1 MSGQWTQ
8 GWRGRPVCSAKSRFL
23 KSHARFQIYRHLVLE
38 SQLGKKIIRI
48 IQKLDEKN
56 IVNKN
61 ILRFLKHVVLTSEWG
76 ENWAMQKCDR
86 PGSSHKIFQRQL
98 HILSL
103 KMHNAQK
110 HVWEGFGNCYP
121 SPKCALRIPRMIC
134 NGGCPMLLGLLFKD
148 QKLHQK
154 HQIDFYM
161 KCEGNRCCPFA
172 RRFKEINLLSEATFR
187 RKGMLVVI
195 PLIHRLGIWCGKGW
209 EVFRQ
214 S

>member
-23 KSHARFQIYRHLVLE
+23 KSHARSQIYRHRVLE
-38 SQLGKKIIRI
+38 SQLGKNIIRI

-61 ILRFLKHVVLTSEWG
+61 ILRFFKACCFNIRMRGKLGQVEMPKG
-76 ENWAMQKCDR
+76 QA
-86 PGSSHKIFQRQL
+86 L
-98 HILSL
+98 HT
-103 KMHNAQK
+103 K
-110 HVWEGFGNCYP
+110 F
-121 SPKCALRIPRMIC
+121 ALRIPRMIC

-154 HQIDFYM
+154 HRIDFYM

-172 RRFKEINLLSEATFR
+172 RRFKEINLLSESTFR

-195 PLIHRLGIWCGKGW
+195 PLIHGLGIWCGKGW